1 MSLCPFL
8 FCTEGVEHMREKRT
22 VSSWYK
28 RKFCNKCIWQN
39 NGLCPFLRCPK
50 VKGWVADKNVSE
62 VRENDEKLGG

>member
-1 MSLCPFL
+1 
-8 FCTEGVEHMREKRT
+8 MREKRT

-28 RKFCNKCIWQN
+28 RQFCNKCIWQN

-62 VRENDEKLGG
+62 VRENEQKRDI